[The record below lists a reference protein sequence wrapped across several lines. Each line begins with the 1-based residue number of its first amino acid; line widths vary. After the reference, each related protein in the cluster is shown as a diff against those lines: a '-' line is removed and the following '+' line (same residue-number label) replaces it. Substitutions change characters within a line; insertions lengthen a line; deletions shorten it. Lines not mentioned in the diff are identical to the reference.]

1 MIPIVSECFYLILY
15 LVWLLFFVVFFH
27 SNLKILHLRF
37 SLLFWLR
44 CCNEYDYIKERYEE
58 YKNNKEQLE
67 NILDSKFIRNKCPA
81 QTIYCELYGLYDSKE
96 KLKYQIRERSEVI
109 CPYCGIQETPY
120 HVDHILPRSK
130 YPEFS
135 MFNHNLIGVCSVCN
149 SRYKGDDFVSDGERQ
164 FFNPYVDTFIEDKQF
179 VKCSL
184 SVNEIYLKINFS
196 IEDID
201 DEAYGYMII
210 KNHFDNLH
218 LNSRYKKILL
228 QDKLKR
234 FRDRFI
240 NEYIREKKYIR
251 EYEDVT
257 LIELKND
264 INRKIRELQR
274 FNDNHWEK
282 VFWKA
287 LKECDEYLNLIVDKC
302 IPID

>member
-1 MIPIVSECFYLILY
+1 MR
-15 LVWLLFFVVFFH
+15 LLSLLE
-27 SNLKILHLRF
+27 SNLIDLDKVIYYYSGTGVYRDGHPRNGFKKELIH
-37 SLLFWLR
+37 
-44 CCNEYDYIKERYEE
+44 NEYDYIKERYEE

-67 NILDSKFIRNKCPA
+67 NITDSKFTKIKCLA
-81 QTIYCELYGLYDSKE
+81 QNIYCELYGLYDSKE
-96 KLKYQIRERSEVI
+96 ELKNRIRERSEVI

-149 SRYKGDDFVSDGERQ
+149 SRYKGDDFVLNGERQ

-179 VKCSL
+179 VKCNL
-184 SVNEIYLKINFS
+184 TVNEIYLKIDFS

-201 DEAYGYMII
+201 NEAYGYMII
-210 KNHFDNLH
+210 KNHFNNLH

-234 FRDRFI
+234 FRDR
-240 NEYIREKKYIR
+240 YIDEHTR
-251 EYEDVT
+251 EYRDIT
-257 LIELKND
+257 LGDLKIFIIEE
-264 INRKIRELQR
+264 ISGFQS

-287 LKECDEYLNLIVDKC
+287 LSESDEYLNLIVDKR